1 MKTDEALMA
10 AVSLWQITQTANQ
23 PAQVHME
30 CQKTKDA
37 LVAHIK
43 EHAVLVE
50 QAHIKELKSDA
61 ETGVSEGS
69 DGGPRGDVP
78 AAAGDPARET
88 PASDVRRDPERSPE
102 VRGKGSS
109 GRKDVARSV

>member
-1 MKTDEALMA
+1 MKTEEALTA
-10 AVSLWQITQTANQ
+10 LVQLWQITQTANQ

-30 CQKTKDA
+30 CQKVKDA
-37 LVAHIK
+37 LLAHIK

-50 QAHIKELKSDA
+50 QAHIKELEKDA

-69 DGGPRGDVP
+69 DGGTRGTVP

-88 PASDVRRDPERSPE
+88 PASDVRRDTGSGPKLRPKGVPE
-102 VRGKGSS
+102 GKSVAGS
-109 GRKDVARSV
+109 V